1 MITIK
6 YLSVM
11 EENFPITVS
20 VQSLRHF
27 DFSHRIRWP
36 KIWKSRF
43 CSSLYLSYR
52 SAEWSQPENWNA
64 ISTTW
69 LTNPTCWTKVKV
81 VIQQFWWWWSLPW
94 WLWPVSAVV
103 ACSKQ
108 QKNDEADSALILKI
122 FLWPLYL
129 CVDNHNR
136 KIQCKQ
142 HSRTPNKEQQDKNAR
157 RSICMKILKKIRR

>member
-11 EENFPITVS
+11 EENFPNNSFRAESATFWF
-20 VQSLRHF
+20 QSPHSLTK
-27 DFSHRIRWP
+27 DLQ
-36 KIWKSRF
+36 WKSRF

-69 LTNPTCWTKVKV
+69 LTNPTCCWTKVKV

-108 QKNDEADSALILKI
+108 QKNDETDSALFLKDLSMT
-122 FLWPLYL
+122 FVSL
-129 CVDNHNR
+129 CG
-136 KIQCKQ
+136 QPKQ
-142 HSRTPNKEQQDKNAR
+142 KNTVQTTFWDP
-157 RSICMKILKKIRR
+157 